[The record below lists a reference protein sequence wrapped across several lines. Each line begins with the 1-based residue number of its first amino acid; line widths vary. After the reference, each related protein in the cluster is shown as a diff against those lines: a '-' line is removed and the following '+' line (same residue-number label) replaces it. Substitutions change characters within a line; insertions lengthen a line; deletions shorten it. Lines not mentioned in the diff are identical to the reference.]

1 MTDARMEH
9 AQRSDQSG
17 ARGWDFRPEASAEH
31 GWPIWPIIA
40 VLVVS
45 IVLAGALAG

>member
-1 MTDARMEH
+1 MTDARME
-9 AQRSDQSG
+9 AARGTDQSG
-17 ARGWDFRPEASAEH
+17 DRGWDFRPDADAGH
-31 GWPIWPIIA
+31 GWPIWQIIA